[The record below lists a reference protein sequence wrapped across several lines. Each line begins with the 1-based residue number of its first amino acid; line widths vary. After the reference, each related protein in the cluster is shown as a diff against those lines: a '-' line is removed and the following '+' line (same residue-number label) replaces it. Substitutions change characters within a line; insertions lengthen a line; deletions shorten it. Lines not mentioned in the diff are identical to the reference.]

1 MMEEE
6 DVKSP
11 CPWRVADDEDEEDDA
26 DMPPLE
32 IIGPAEVLPMDD
44 EMFERR
50 MDALLEHAAP
60 ELLQM
65 KNEFLRALQAKEA
78 RGAQGSKDAEELE
91 AALRAKKT
99 TAVLLQKLVHEP
111 NGIDDF
117 IAQVNRAQLALEHMK
132 NFAKDLKV
140 AKVLQEAQDAKEAE
154 ERHLEVL
161 QKRAERMCK
170 EECRVKES
178 MFRDAGRCQGPL
190 ERNVKASLKEHAA
203 LLKEQKEHAALLKEQ
218 EALLKEQKALLEAK
232 KTLRRHALDLLS
244 LDAKEDEALQKP
256 AGQLTDPDKEL
267 LRKLYGRLYKADMNR
282 RRDLIKAQRMKK
294 EKDDAMIEL
303 LRDDPESLQVL
314 HAQEKALM
322 EKPAAE
328 LSVSDMK
335 VMQRSAERMV
345 QEMERAIKDPDEPVI
360 NMKCFKKDLR
370 RDKVR
375 EALEEMGVV
384 HLGGPGPTDPA
395 KNDPFDLSDK
405 DLEDLRCMIH
415 NQRATAS
422 SSSSGPAGPQS
433 PT

>member
-1 MMEEE
+1 MEEE

-11 CPWRVADDEDEEDDA
+11 CPWRVADDEDEEGDA

-65 KNEFLRALQAKEA
+65 KNEYLRTLQAKEA
-78 RGAQGSKDAEELE
+78 RGAQGRKDAEELE

-99 TAVLLQKLVHEP
+99 TAILLEKLVHEP

-140 AKVLQEAQDAKEAE
+140 AKILQDAQDAKEAE

-203 LLKEQKEHAALLKEQ
+203 LLNEQKG
-218 EALLKEQKALLEAK
+218 LLKEQKALLEAK
-232 KTLRRHALDLLS
+232 DTLRRHALDWLS
-244 LDAKEDEALQKP
+244 LDAKEDKALQKH
-256 AGQLTDPDKEL
+256 ADQLTESDKEV
-267 LRKLYGRLYKADMNR
+267 LRKMHGRLYRMDLKKR
-282 RRDLIKAQRMKK
+282 KDLIKAK
-294 EKDDAMIEL
+294 EKSGAMNEFLGEHGKMIEK
-303 LRDDPESLQVL
+303 LQVL
-314 HAQEKALM
+314 HEQDKDLM

-335 VMQRSAERMV
+335 VMQRGAERMIA
-345 QEMERAIKDPDEPVI
+345 EIERDIKDPEEPLASMV
-360 NMKCFKKDLR
+360 MQKHRQDMRK
-370 RDKVR
+370 DKVM
-375 EALEEMGVV
+375 EAMEEMGVV
-384 HLGGPGPTDPA
+384 YLGGPGPAHDSSA
-395 KNDPFDLSDK
+395 GPFDLNESE
-405 DLEDLRCMIH
+405 LEALRAKILE
-415 NQRATAS
+415 NRATAS